1 MTHSRHVAKAQG
13 AQGRRVPALLEV
25 LKSLVFRFAASIY
38 WAPKVDRGMFLPT
51 PRCVATTVH
60 TQQRRPLRRVFLR
73 CGKSFD
79 AHAVDVRL
87 IVIDTGHSRNG
98 VHALCS
104 LEGELPLTHLD
115 GDPLYFRP
123 LVSIEWR
130 PPSRPAGTIPPIPR
144 VINQHRRVGGAYGRG
159 NDRIPICDVELY
171 RCDPADIKA
180 IDVPHAG
187 VDLCGARLTKQAN
200 YFL

>member
-1 MTHSRHVAKAQG
+1 MSTLT
-13 AQGRRVPALLEV
+13 P
-25 LKSLVFRFAASIY
+25 FA
-38 WAPKVDRGMFLPT
+38 T
-51 PRCVATTVH
+51 
-60 TQQRRPLRRVFLR
+60 
-73 CGKSFD
+73 CG
-79 AHAVDVRL
+79 H
-87 IVIDTGHSRNG
+87 DT
-98 VHALCS
+98 A
-104 LEGELPLTHLD
+104 
-115 GDPLYFRP
+115 Y
-123 LVSIEWR
+123 
-130 PPSRPAGTIPPIPR
+130 PR